1 MLLQN
6 YFTWLSALLLLT
18 QDLGWHHAQECAYI
32 CNMAVDER
40 FRRRGYGKCLLAAAE
55 RVARLGGQRDLYLH
69 LRAQVTLFSFWNGS
83 LLLWRQERAQP
94 ITFAGPACT
103 RRSACQM

>member
-1 MLLQN
+1 M
-6 YFTWLSALLLLT
+6 S
-18 QDLGWHHAQECAYI
+18 DLGWHHAQECAYI

-69 LRAQVTLFSFWNGS
+69 LRAQVPLYT
-83 LLLWRQERAQP
+83 
-94 ITFAGPACT
+94 
-103 RRSACQM
+103 